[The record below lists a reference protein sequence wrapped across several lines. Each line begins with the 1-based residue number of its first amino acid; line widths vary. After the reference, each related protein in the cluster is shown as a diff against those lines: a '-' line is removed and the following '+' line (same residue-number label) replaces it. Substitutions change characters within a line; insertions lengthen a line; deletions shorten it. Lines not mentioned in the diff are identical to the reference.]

1 MPDVILY
8 QVVNP
13 AEQLLCFTQTDMT
26 GATRDGHEAAARCT
40 GDLYGG
46 LFPVTLESRIV
57 SKRTLD
63 NELTTSASL
72 AKPKGSLCV
81 KFLTA

>member
-46 LFPVTLESRIV
+46 LFPVTLESRII

-63 NELTTSASL
+63 NELTAQHHL
-72 AKPKGSLCV
+72 LNLKDLCV
-81 KFLTA
+81 